1 MDTNKLLY
9 FIKDRG
15 FRVDDFCKEME
26 MSVSTFYRRCKE
38 KTFRLKDIYKIS
50 DFLNLTQ
57 DDVDSIFFA
66 NIVS

>member
-15 FRVDDFCKEME
+15 FRVDDFCKEMG

-38 KTFRLKDIYKIS
+38 ATFRLKDIYKIS
-50 DFLNLTQ
+50 DFLNLSQ
-57 DDVDSIFFA
+57 EDVNSIFFP
-66 NIVS
+66 IQVS

>member
-15 FRVDDFCKEME
+15 IRVDDFCKEME

-50 DFLNLTQ
+50 DFLNLSQ
-57 DDVDSIFFA
+57 DDVNSIFFA
-66 NIVS
+66 N